1 MQDCSSGKII
11 NSLFFLLRIYGFR
24 FLVTSS
30 RCQAKSKFL
39 LILLS
44 SNKMKEDVFLPTT
57 LPTSIKFPLILL
69 KAFAK
74 ISFRLVGDQDPEDIR
89 LNFRKKLRNEIPD
102 DFEIKFSNHKGS
114 KATQFPLNDQVINK
128 AKKALS
134 DEWNSNTVFEGGG
147 GSIPIV
153 QHFKNILEMDT
164 LLVGFAQDDDNIH
177 SPNEKYNLN
186 SFYKGARS
194 WVRIIY
200 EISK

>member
-39 LILLS
+39 LTLLS

-74 ISFRLVGDQDPEDIR
+74 ILSLFLLNKNSVFCFSF
-89 LNFRKKLRNEIPD
+89 
-102 DFEIKFSNHKGS
+102 
-114 KATQFPLNDQVINK
+114 ND
-128 AKKALS
+128 
-134 DEWNSNTVFEGGG
+134 
-147 GSIPIV
+147 
-153 QHFKNILEMDT
+153 
-164 LLVGFAQDDDNIH
+164 
-177 SPNEKYNLN
+177 
-186 SFYKGARS
+186 
-194 WVRIIY
+194 
-200 EISK
+200 

>member
-39 LILLS
+39 LTLLS

-74 ISFRLVGDQDPEDIR
+74 ILSLFLLNKNSVFCFYLMSNKQFQMLVQVQ
-89 LNFRKKLRNEIPD
+89 KL
-102 DFEIKFSNHKGS
+102 
-114 KATQFPLNDQVINK
+114 
-128 AKKALS
+128 
-134 DEWNSNTVFEGGG
+134 
-147 GSIPIV
+147 
-153 QHFKNILEMDT
+153 
-164 LLVGFAQDDDNIH
+164 
-177 SPNEKYNLN
+177 
-186 SFYKGARS
+186 
-194 WVRIIY
+194 
-200 EISK
+200 